1 MRQLHRSSP
10 LIVAAI
16 LLAGC
21 AGGSGNSGVSP
32 TDIPALEAEVQA
44 HPTDGNRLTKL
55 GVGYYGQQNWDRA
68 RDAFR
73 AAVAV
78 DAGNYRALVYLGLT
92 YEELGALDSAR
103 ATYGVAR
110 GKAKG
115 TRQRTELDNR
125 LQLLTH
131 KELQAAARVAL
142 AQESTLSQQTP
153 ASNTIAV
160 FPFRYLGTNE
170 EMRPLERGIAQL
182 VVADLGKVSALKL
195 LEREQVQALVDE
207 MKLAES
213 GRVDPATGA
222 RSGRILRA
230 QNVVQGSIQ
239 ETGTTGVQL
248 DANAVN
254 STTAAVSA
262 TGSAGGEMEQILD
275 AQKEVVFEL
284 LDRLGVAITPAERQ
298 SLQERPTRDL
308 QAFLLYSRGLSAE
321 DNGDF
326 GSAASLFNQ
335 AAARDP
341 NFRDAGGR
349 AASSAAAAEASTT
362 PAGQMAGSGDETGGN
377 MRQLA
382 DGMNPS
388 LGSMTDGAG
397 DSGSEPPDR
406 RAPLPESQNQD
417 IVIPS
422 VLTGTII
429 IIIPRPVARP

>member
-1 MRQLHRSSP
+1 M
-10 LIVAAI
+10 A
-16 LLAGC
+16 
-21 AGGSGNSGVSP
+21 
-32 TDIPALEAEVQA
+32 
-44 HPTDGNRLTKL
+44 L
-55 GVGYYGQQNWDRA
+55 GVPMFEVWGQTENCG
-68 RDAFR
+68 
-73 AAVAV
+73 AATGMPPERIKPGSIGQ
-78 DAGNYRALVYLGLT
+78 AGAY
-92 YEELGALDSAR
+92 
-103 ATYGVAR
+103 
-110 GKAKG
+110 
-115 TRQRTELDNR
+115 
-125 LQLLTH
+125 
-131 KELQAAARVAL
+131 
-142 AQESTLSQQTP
+142 
-153 ASNTIAV
+153 
-160 FPFRYLGTNE
+160 NE
-170 EMRPLERGIAQL
+170 
-182 VVADLGKVSALKL
+182 V
-195 LEREQVQALVDE
+195 
-207 MKLAES
+207 
-213 GRVDPATGA
+213 RVDPATGA

-239 ETGTTGVQL
+239 ETGTSGVQL

-254 STTAAVSA
+254 STTSAVSA

-298 SLQERPTRDL
+298 AVQERPTRDL

-326 GSAASLFNQ
+326 GSAASLFGQ

-349 AASSAAAAEASTT
+349 AASSAAAASATTT
-362 PAGQMAGSGDETGGN
+362 PANQMAGGGDETGGN

-397 DSGSEPPDR
+397 DGGSEPPDR

-422 VLTGTII
+422 VLTGTVI

>member
-1 MRQLHRSSP
+1 MRMLHRSSP

-21 AGGSGNSGVSP
+21 AAGTGSTEVSP
-32 TDIPALEAEVQA
+32 TDLAAMEAEVQRR
-44 HPTDGNRLTKL
+44 PTDGNLLTRL
-55 GVGYYGQQNWDRA
+55 GVGYYGQKNWDRA
-68 RDAFR
+68 RDAFKS
-73 AAVAV
+73 AVAV
-78 DAGNYRALVYLGLT
+78 DANNYRAMVYLGLT

-103 ATYGVAR
+103 ATYGAARSKAR
-110 GKAKG
+110 GN
-115 TRQRTELDNR
+115 RQRTELDNR

-131 KELQAAARVAL
+131 KELQAAARLAL
-142 AQESTLSQQTP
+142 AQESTLSQQAP
-153 ASNTIAV
+153 QSNTIAV

-170 EMRPLERGIAQL
+170 EMKPLERGIAQL
-182 VVADLGKVSALKL
+182 VVADLGKVSSLKL

-239 ETGTTGVQL
+239 ETGNDGVQL

-262 TGSAGGEMEQILD
+262 TGSAEGEMDKILD
-275 AQKEVVFEL
+275 SQKEVVFEL
-284 LDRLGVAITPAERQ
+284 LDRLGVQITPAERQ
-298 SLQERPTRDL
+298 ALEERPTRDL
-308 QAFLLYSRGLSAE
+308 QAFLLYSRGLTAE

-326 GSAASLFNQ
+326 GSAANLFGQ

-341 NFRDAGGR
+341 SFRDAGGR
-349 AASSAAAAEASTT
+349 AASSAAAASASTT
-362 PAGQMAGSGDETGGN
+362 PANQMAGGEETGGN

-388 LGSMTDGAG
+388 LGSMTDQGG
-397 DSGSEPPDR
+397 DPLSDPPDR
-406 RAPLPESQNQD
+406 RSGLPESQGQD

-429 IIIPRPVARP
+429 IVIPRP

>member
-21 AGGSGNSGVSP
+21 AGGAGNSGVSP
-32 TDIPALEAEVQA
+32 TDIPALEAEVQQR
-44 HPTDGNRLTKL
+44 PTDTNLLTRL
-55 GVGYYGQQNWDRA
+55 GVGYYGQKNWDRA
-68 RDAFR
+68 RDAFK

-78 DAGNYRALVYLGLT
+78 DANNYRALVYLGLT

-103 ATYGVAR
+103 ATYGTAR
-110 GKAKG
+110 PKAKND
-115 TRQRTELDNR
+115 RQRGELDNR

-142 AQESTLSQQTP
+142 AQESTLSRQAPT
-153 ASNTIAV
+153 ANTIAV
-160 FPFRYLGTNE
+160 FPFRYLGSNE
-170 EMRPLERGIAQL
+170 EMKPLERGIAQL

-239 ETGTTGVQL
+239 ETGTNGVQL

-262 TGSAGGEMEQILD
+262 TGSAGGEMDKILD

-284 LDRLGVAITPAERQ
+284 LDRLGVPVTPAERQ
-298 SLQERPTRDL
+298 ALQERPTRDI
-308 QAFLLYSRGLSAE
+308 QAFLLYSRGLTAE

-326 GSAASLFNQ
+326 SGAANLFGQ

-349 AASSAAAAEASTT
+349 ASTSAAAASATT
-362 PAGQMAGSGDETGGN
+362 TTANQMAGGAPAGDEAPPSN
-377 MRQLA
+377 MRNLA
-382 DGMNPS
+382 DAMNPS
-388 LGSMTDGAG
+388 
-397 DSGSEPPDR
+397 SGSQTDQRGDPLTLPPGNR
-406 RAPLPESQNQD
+406 PGLPESQGQD

-429 IIIPRPVARP
+429 IIIPRP

>member
-1 MRQLHRSSP
+1 M
-10 LIVAAI
+10 
-16 LLAGC
+16 
-21 AGGSGNSGVSP
+21 
-32 TDIPALEAEVQA
+32 PALEADVQR
-44 HPTDGNRLTKL
+44 HPTDGNLLTKL
-55 GVGYYGQQNWDRA
+55 GVGYYGQKNWERA
-68 RDAFR
+68 RDAFK
-73 AAVAV
+73 AAIAV
-78 DAGNYRALVYLGLT
+78 DANNYRAIVYLGLT
-92 YEELGALDSAR
+92 YEELGSLDSAR

-110 GKAKG
+110 TKAKG
-115 TRQRTELDNR
+115 DRQKTELDNR
-125 LQLLTH
+125 LALLTH

-142 AQESTLSQQTP
+142 AQESTLSRQAPQ
-153 ASNTIAV
+153 SNTIAV

-170 EMRPLERGIAQL
+170 QMKPLERGIAQL

-239 ETGTTGVQL
+239 ETGTNGVQL

-262 TGSAGGEMEQILD
+262 TGSAGGEMDKILD

-284 LDRLGVAITPAERQ
+284 LDKLGVAITPAERQ

-326 GSAASLFNQ
+326 GSAASLFNE

-341 NFRDAGGR
+341 NFRDAGAHA
-349 AASSAAAAEASTT
+349 AASSAAASATTT
-362 PAGQMAGSGDETGGN
+362 PANQMAGGGGDAPGGN

-388 LGSMTDGAG
+388 VGSLTDG
-397 DSGSEPPDR
+397 DSGPGSDPPDR
-406 RAPLPESQNQD
+406 RSGLPESQGQD

-422 VLTGTII
+422 VLSGTII
-429 IIIPRPVARP
+429 IVIPRPVARP